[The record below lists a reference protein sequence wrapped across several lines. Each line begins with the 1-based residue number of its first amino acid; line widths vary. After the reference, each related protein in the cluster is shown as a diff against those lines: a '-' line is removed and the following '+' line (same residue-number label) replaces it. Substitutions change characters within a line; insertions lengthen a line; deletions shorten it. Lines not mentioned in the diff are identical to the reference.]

1 MGLSRQLAMKI
12 ISPLA
17 TSLALVALITPG
29 LSLADSL
36 NGKTLTVTA
45 VPHEPWLKLKDDSS
59 NRVGNDRYEGY
70 LIDLIAALGQKL
82 GANFDVHIAADGRYG
97 APTDSGAW
105 TGMVGEVMTGKADL
119 ALADLTITSKREK
132 VVDFTVPYMQTGIT
146 ILFSQP
152 SWGLRTF
159 KSIEDLIKQDISFSC
174 VEGGATERFFKNS
187 KIPEYNQA
195 WNMMNDFDL
204 MTKNNNEGIER
215 FLENPGEFAFLVES
229 KSADYAMAKHCG
241 LSTVGGNI
249 NMRNYG
255 IAVKQGSSYRETLN
269 VALLELMEE
278 GVVSSLENKWWKGQ
292 AKTQKCDL
300 MGKLLSS
307 FSDIF

>member
-1 MGLSRQLAMKI
+1 MGSCQLAMKFVI
-12 ISPLA
+12 
-17 TSLALVALITPG
+17 ALVTLLSPSLG
-29 LSLADSL
+29 LPEPKSL
-36 NGKTLTVTA
+36 NGKTLTVTT

-70 LIDLIAALGQKL
+70 LIDLITALGQKL
-82 GANFDVHIAADGRYG
+82 GANFDVHVAGDIRYG
-97 APTDSGAW
+97 APNGSGHW

-119 ALADLTITSKREK
+119 ALADLTI
-132 VVDFTVPYMQTGIT
+132 
-146 ILFSQP
+146 LFSQP

-159 KSIEDLIKQDISFSC
+159 KSIEDLVKQDDIKFAC

-187 KIPEYNQA
+187 KIPEYRQA
-195 WNMMNDFDL
+195 WEKMVEFGLMVQSND
-204 MTKNNNEGIER
+204 EGIER
-215 FLENPGEFAFLVES
+215 VLENPGEFAYLLES

-249 NMRNYG
+249 NMRSYG

-269 VALLELMEE
+269 VALLELQEE
-278 GVVSSLENKWWKGQ
+278 GVVSSFENKWWKGQ
-292 AKTQKCDL
+292 AKNQKCDL

>member
-1 MGLSRQLAMKI
+1 MGSRHLAMKI
-12 ISPLA
+12 IAPLA
-17 TSLALVALITPG
+17 TSLALVALINPG
-29 LSLADSL
+29 LSL
-36 NGKTLTVTA
+36 KQPTLSVVA

-70 LIDLIAALGQKL
+70 LIDLITALGQKL
-82 GANFDVHIAADGRYG
+82 GANFEVHIAADGKYG

-105 TGMVGEVMTGKADL
+105 TGMVGEVMTGKADM

-187 KIPEYNQA
+187 KIPEYKQA
-195 WNMMNDFDL
+195 WILMNKFVL
-204 MTKNNNEGIER
+204 MTKNNDEGIER
-215 FLENPGEFAFLVES
+215 VLENPGEFAFLLES
-229 KSADYAMAKHCG
+229 KSADYAMARHCG

-249 NMRNYG
+249 NMRSYG

-278 GVVSSLENKWWKGQ
+278 GVVSSLENKWWKSQ